1 MKQTI
6 KIDKIEKAK
15 PEKGVWFDYYGDIF
29 VSVIPIE
36 NKKHIRR
43 KAKIP
48 DSKKDNKMSHWHL
61 KWQYEIIE
69 NSFGMPVSGKKT
81 YEIPITINGEKH
93 IIDSLVSDKIAI
105 EFQHTLSV
113 SLDEMNSRAIA
124 HKQAGLIPYLVLDF
138 SVFRYEQYQ
147 EAEEKLNQKLKK
159 WFKSKYYE
167 YDNLFID
174 FQDKII
180 RISKN
185 VINSHLTY
193 NHKEFVSRLKDLET
207 YLIGAKETLKKKKLK
222 EAEERRVQEVR
233 AEERRKEKEAYY
245 LELERDE
252 NRDEKFNSEDYKYFR
267 KCFKNK
273 TIRPFV
279 IEYAKDIFNY
289 KSWTEE
295 EEDGKINKKYHWYWS
310 KENPFEIYYVNVSFV
325 EKEQITNYRGRIW
338 EKKKFTFWHS
348 EISIIDEK
356 GKGHTTFEIEKGMT
370 RKI

>member
-1 MKQTI
+1 MKQVV
-6 KIDKIEKAK
+6 KIDKIENVK
-15 PEKGVWFDYYGDIF
+15 PKKGVWFDYYGDIF

-36 NKKHIRR
+36 NKKYIRR
-43 KAKIP
+43 KSKIS
-48 DSKKDNKMSHWHL
+48 DSKKDNKMSQWHL

-69 NSFGMPVSGKKT
+69 NSFGMPISGKKT
-81 YEIPITINGEKH
+81 YEVPININGEKH
-93 IIDSLVSDKIAI
+93 IIDSLVSDEIAI

-147 EAEEKLNQKLKK
+147 KAERKLNQKLKK
-159 WFKSKYYE
+159 WLTSKYYE

-185 VINSHLTY
+185 VINSHMAYTK
-193 NHKEFVSRLKDLET
+193 KEFVSRLDDLEKL
-207 YLIGAKETLKKKKLK
+207 LIEAKRDLKNKRRRL
-222 EAEERRVQEVR
+222 EESRRD
-233 AEERRKEKEAYY
+233 KEAYY
-245 LELERDE
+245 LELERKE
-252 NRDEKFNSEDYKYFR
+252 NRDEKLNSEDYEYFR
-267 KCFKNK
+267 KCFRNR

-279 IEYAKDIFNY
+279 IEYSKDIFNY

-295 EEDGKINKKYHWYWS
+295 EENGKINKKYHLYWS
-310 KENPFEIYYVNVSFV
+310 KENPFEIYYVNVSFIK
-325 EKEQITNYRGRIW
+325 KEQITNNRGLTY
-338 EKKKFTFWHS
+338 KKRKFKFWYS
-348 EISIIDEK
+348 EISIINEK
-356 GKGHTTFEIEKGMT
+356 RKIQTTFNIEKGMT